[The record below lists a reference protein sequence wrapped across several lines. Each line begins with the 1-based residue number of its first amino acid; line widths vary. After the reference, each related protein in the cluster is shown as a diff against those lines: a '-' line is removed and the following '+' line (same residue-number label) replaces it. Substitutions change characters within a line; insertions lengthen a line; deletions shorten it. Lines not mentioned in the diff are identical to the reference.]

1 VRHSLVPAP
10 RLSAVRREK
19 VLEQGSPA
27 WRSPACEPHP
37 NLCGWRRPRA
47 RFPRPSPARSHRTLR
62 GAAPGREPV
71 TPRFG
76 QRRAEGS
83 PPELPPAALPGPTG
97 PQGWLRRRSRG
108 QPRRELQR
116 RLALGPLGWS
126 RWPLRAGLAGWVGPA
141 PPAWLLLR
149 WPPPD
154 GSPPA
159 WCVAPDAPRGR
170 RVGSVARA
178 RPPRRS
184 RAAPA
189 RRLAPGHGRPIRAGA
204 SARAPARRATA
215 RGSRSPPMRRTPR
228 SRRSG

>member
-97 PQGWLRRRSRG
+97 PQGW
-108 QPRRELQR
+108 
-116 RLALGPLGWS
+116 S

-149 WPPPD
+149 WPPPPD

-178 RPPRRS
+178 RTPRRS